1 MDLPLAETA
10 GFGKIGDKGLG
21 LVARPPDRCDND
33 HCDNDRYDNGRT
45 VRGAH
50 MIIIRNSFQAPRTIS
65 PVQPLYKPVEL
76 RSALIVDDHPLFCDA
91 LAMTL
96 SGLVGIQSIESVG
109 TLDAALT
116 RLEEDGPRPDVVVLD
131 LNLPDVHG
139 LDGVVRLRQA
149 APQIPIVVV
158 SSLDELR
165 VIRALLKAGING
177 FVPKHAARDE
187 FRAAFAAI
195 ARGEIHA
202 PQMALEP
209 GSPSLSDEAVARLGL
224 LTRQQAKILQLVCAG
239 LMNKQIAYELSIAE
253 TTVKAHVTAIMR
265 KLGVQTRM
273 QAVLFAQEA
282 RFTALAP
289 ED

>member
-1 MDLPLAETA
+1 MLDLREAMPGARLMNCHDALT
-10 GFGKIGDKGLG
+10 
-21 LVARPPDRCDND
+21 VA
-33 HCDNDRYDNGRT
+33 
-45 VRGAH
+45 
-50 MIIIRNSFQAPRTIS
+50 
-65 PVQPLYKPVEL
+65 L

-91 LAMTL
+91 LALTL
-96 SGLVGIQSIESVG
+96 TGLVGIETIEAVG
-109 TLDAALT
+109 TLAAALV
-116 RLEEDGPRPDVVVLD
+116 RLESESGRPDVIVLD

-149 APQIPIVVV
+149 APDRPIVVV

-165 VIRALLKAGING
+165 LVRAVLRAGVNA
-177 FVPKHAARDE
+177 FVPKNADREE

-202 PQMALEP
+202 SPMALEP
-209 GSPSLSDEAVARLGL
+209 AEPSPSEQAVSRLAL
-224 LTRQQAKILQLVCAG
+224 LTRQQAKILQLVSAG

-273 QAVLFAQEA
+273 QAVLYAQEA
-282 RFTALAP
+282 NFSALTL
-289 ED
+289 EG

>member
-1 MDLPLAETA
+1 MLDLREAMP
-10 GFGKIGDKGLG
+10 G
-21 LVARPPDRCDND
+21 ARLMNCHDAL
-33 HCDNDRYDNGRT
+33 T
-45 VRGAH
+45 
-50 MIIIRNSFQAPRTIS
+50 
-65 PVQPLYKPVEL
+65 VEL

-91 LAMTL
+91 LALTL
-96 SGLVGIQSIESVG
+96 TGLVGIETIESVG
-109 TLDAALT
+109 TLADALV
-116 RLEEDGPRPDVVVLD
+116 RLESEAGRPDVIVLD

-149 APQIPIVVV
+149 APDRPIVVV

-165 VIRALLKAGING
+165 LVRAVLRAGVNA
-177 FVPKHAARDE
+177 FVPKNADREE

-202 PQMALEP
+202 SPMALEP
-209 GSPSLSDEAVARLGL
+209 AEPSPSEQAVSRLAL
-224 LTRQQAKILQLVCAG
+224 LTRQQAKILQLVSAG

-273 QAVLFAQEA
+273 QAVLYAQEA
-282 RFTALAP
+282 NFAALTLEA
-289 ED
+289 

>member
-1 MDLPLAETA
+1 
-10 GFGKIGDKGLG
+10 
-21 LVARPPDRCDND
+21 
-33 HCDNDRYDNGRT
+33 
-45 VRGAH
+45 
-50 MIIIRNSFQAPRTIS
+50 MIIIRNSSQAPRAIS
-65 PVQPLYKPVEL
+65 PVQTLATPVEL

-96 SGLVGIQSIESVG
+96 TGLVGIESIASVG
-109 TLDAALT
+109 TLDAALA
-116 RLEEDGPRPDVVVLD
+116 RLDEDAPDVVVLD
-131 LNLPDVHG
+131 LNLPDVNG

-149 APQIPIVVV
+149 APGIPIVVV
-158 SSLDELR
+158 SSLDELK

-177 FVPKHAARDE
+177 FVPKHAAREE

-209 GSPSLSDEAVARLGL
+209 GTPSLSDEAIARLGL

-282 RFTALAP
+282 RFTALTP